1 MPLMLA
7 TGSGPPAMSLAE
19 NPLVEYASTLLAGVS
34 AGGAGLLGFVEFL
47 PCRMSFIWPC
57 DVAMVR
63 GGFWRIIFPEMPI
76 CIHPCLTALYSVL
89 SVGDPS
95 AALANATCSACL
107 VLLVMLLMCI
117 AVFSGVVWIGIL
129 HSFSW
134 WCLGG

>member
-76 CIHPCLTALYSVL
+76 CIHPCFTALYSVL

-95 AALANATCSACL
+95 AALANATIVIRYPSKGSDEWVIDPSNNSHL
-107 VLLVMLLMCI
+107 LLMSI
-117 AVFSGVVWIGIL
+117 WRDPMTN
-129 HSFSW
+129 
-134 WCLGG
+134 